1 MSDKWLTFVCLMSDT
16 VVSMMERITIRL
28 PSQQVAMLHKL
39 VEAGEFPT
47 VSEAIRYSVRELI
60 EKHANRVIMDSEQI
74 SLEI

>member
-1 MSDKWLTFVCLMSDT
+1 MSAKCRTQL
-16 VVSMMERITIRL
+16 VSMMERVTIRL

-74 SLEI
+74 SFEM